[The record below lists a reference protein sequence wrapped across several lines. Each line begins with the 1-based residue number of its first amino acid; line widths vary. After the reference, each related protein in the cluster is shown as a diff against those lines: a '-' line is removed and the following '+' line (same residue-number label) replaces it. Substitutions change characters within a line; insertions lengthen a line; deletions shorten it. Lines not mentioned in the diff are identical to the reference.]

1 MRHHQMMIWIISVF
15 LCYIFFCS
23 NNVRI
28 INNKVSR
35 VFNVYLKRSNDS
47 TEITVLNSLHEH
59 HVCHCNPPRRHFPR
73 VLFQLDVYPLGTV
86 YALNNTGTSLDHA
99 NDISPPPDLETQCEC
114 IFDTM
119 RRANVQHQDM
129 LSKNVCI
136 DKHGTLT
143 LIDFELVRHRNPSF
157 PYLNRPDGAAQRP
170 TNPIPRAVDHT
181 PEYLVSLCKLHL
193 SSS

>member
-1 MRHHQMMIWIISVF
+1 M
-15 LCYIFFCS
+15 
-23 NNVRI
+23 
-28 INNKVSR
+28 
-35 VFNVYLKRSNDS
+35 
-47 TEITVLNSLHEH
+47 
-59 HVCHCNPPRRHFPR
+59 
-73 VLFQLDVYPLGTV
+73 YPLQTV
-86 YALNNTGTSLDHA
+86 YALNDTGTSLDHA

-143 LIDFELVRHRNPSF
+143 LIDFELVRHHNHGVSYLTRPS
-157 PYLNRPDGAAQRP
+157 GAAQRP
-170 TNPIPRAVDHT
+170 TKPIPRAVDHT
-181 PEYLVSLCKLHL
+181 PEYLVSLCKRRL